1 MRRCAELPAFA
12 GRYNRAMSSLTAKP
26 APGAVIGVSALN
38 RMVRDMLEHALP
50 LMWIRGEVSNF
61 TCAASGHCYFT
72 LKDAGA
78 QVRCTMFRSRARL
91 LDWQPGNG
99 MQIEVR
105 ALATLFEPRGEFQL
119 NVEAIRRSGMGALY
133 EAFERLKARLAAEG
147 LFDSERKRPLPE
159 YARRIGIVT
168 SPQAA
173 ALRDVLSILRSRM
186 PALPVI
192 VYPTPVQGAGAAQSI
207 ARAIETASR
216 RRECDVLIVCRGGG
230 SIEDLWSF
238 NEEAVARAIH
248 ACALPV
254 VSAVGHETD
263 FTIADFVADLRAP
276 TPTAAAQA
284 VSPDRQ
290 QLRLRI
296 GDVRRRLQRCF
307 VRHLDRSWQSLDYL
321 GRRLIDP
328 RERVRIEC
336 RHLEQLASRL
346 AHAGSRNLSGSRWS
360 LNELRQRLAAAAL
373 DPQRHWSALRQ
384 LGVQFHSACRHRLQV
399 RQAALDALGARLH
412 ALDPHAVLSRGYA
425 IATDQRGR
433 IVTDAAAVAAGERL
447 NVRVARGSIESRVTA
462 SKDIA
467 PEDRSPSDALS
478 PLCPRERDRG

>member
-1 MRRCAELPAFA
+1 
-12 GRYNRAMSSLTAKP
+12 MSKP
-26 APGAVIGVSALN
+26 APGAVVGVSALN
-38 RMVRDMLEHALP
+38 RLVRDMLEHALP
-50 LMWIRGEVSNF
+50 LMWVRGEVSNF

-147 LFDSERKRPLPE
+147 LFDNERKRPLPE
-159 YARRIGIVT
+159 YPRRIGIVT

-186 PALPVI
+186 PALPVV
-192 VYPTPVQGAGAAQSI
+192 VYPTPVQGAGAAQYI
-207 ARAIETASR
+207 ARAIETASHR
-216 RRECDVLIVCRGGG
+216 VECDVLIVCRGGG

-238 NEEAVARAIH
+238 NEEVVARAIH
-248 ACALPV
+248 ACAAPV

-284 VSPDRQ
+284 VSPDRR
-290 QLRLRI
+290 QLRLRVA
-296 GDVRRRLQRCF
+296 DVRRRLQRCF

-346 AHAGSRNLSGSRWS
+346 AHAGSRKISAERWS
-360 LNELRQRLAAAAL
+360 LNDMRQRLAAAGL
-373 DPQRHWSALRQ
+373 DPQRHWSALRH
-384 LGVQFHSACRHRLQV
+384 LRVQFHSACRHRLQA
-399 RQAALDALGARLH
+399 RQAVLDALDARLR

-433 IVTDAAAVAAGERL
+433 IVTDAAAVAVGEPL
-447 NVRVARGSIESRVTA
+447 NVRVARGSIEGRVTA
-462 SKDIA
+462 AKNIA
-467 PEDRSPSDALS
+467 PDDA
-478 PLCPRERDRG
+478 PAER

>member
-1 MRRCAELPAFA
+1 
-12 GRYNRAMSSLTAKP
+12 MSSLLQKP
-26 APGAVIGVSALN
+26 APGAVIAVSALN

-78 QVRCTMFRSRARL
+78 QVRCAMFRSRARS

-105 ALATLFEPRGEFQL
+105 AVATLFEPRGEFQL
-119 NVEAIRRSGMGALY
+119 NVEAIRRSGVGALY

-147 LFDSERKRPLPE
+147 LFDNERKRPLP
-159 YARRIGIVT
+159 RFPRQVGIVT

-186 PALPVI
+186 PALPVV
-192 VYPTPVQGAGAAQSI
+192 VYPTPVQGSGAAHLI

-216 RRECDVLIVCRGGG
+216 RLECDVLIVCRGGG

-238 NEEAVARAIH
+238 NEETVARAIH

-254 VSAVGHETD
+254 VCAVGHETD

-290 QLRLRI
+290 QLAVRLNE
-296 GDVRRRLQRCF
+296 VRARLARSAG
-307 VRHLDRSWQSLDYL
+307 RYLDRQWQGLDYL
-321 GRRLIDP
+321 ARRLIDP
-328 RERVRIEC
+328 RERVRNEY
-336 RHLEQLASRL
+336 RHLEQLAARL
-346 AHAGSRNLSGSRWS
+346 AHAGGRS
-360 LNELRQRLAAAAL
+360 LTAQHWRLTDLLRRLAGASP
-373 DPQRHWSALRQ
+373 DPQRHGSALQHLCKR
-384 LGVQFHSACRHRLQV
+384 LDSGYRHRLQA
-399 RQAALDALGARLH
+399 RQDGIDALAARLRT
-412 ALDPHAVLSRGYA
+412 LDPRSVLSRGFA
-425 IATDQRGR
+425 IATDARGH
-433 IVTDAAAVAAGERL
+433 IVSDATAVTIGDCL
-447 NVRVARGSIESRVTA
+447 NVRLARGSLESRVSATTEA
-462 SKDIA
+462 A
-467 PEDRSPSDALS
+467 PEDDALS
-478 PLCPRERDRG
+478 

>member
-1 MRRCAELPAFA
+1 
-12 GRYNRAMSSLTAKP
+12 MSSLMPKP

-119 NVEAIRRSGMGALY
+119 NVEAVRRSGMGALY
-133 EAFERLKARLAAEG
+133 EAFERLKTRLAAEG
-147 LFDSERKRPLPE
+147 LFDNERKRPLPE
-159 YARRIGIVT
+159 YPRRVGIVT

-173 ALRDVLSILRSRM
+173 ALRDVLSILRKRM

-192 VYPTPVQGAGAAQSI
+192 VYPAPVQGAGAAQYI

-216 RRECDVLIVCRGGG
+216 RLECDVLIVCRGGG

-238 NEEAVARAIH
+238 NEEVVARAIH

-290 QLRLRI
+290 QMLLRVA
-296 GDVRRRLQRCF
+296 DVRRHLVRCF
-307 VRHLDRSWQSLDYL
+307 ARNLDRLWQSLDYL

-336 RHLEQLASRL
+336 RHLEHLASRL
-346 AHAGSRNLSGSRWS
+346 AHAGSRSLAAERWQ
-360 LNELRQRLAAAAL
+360 LADLRQRLSAACL
-373 DPQRHWSALRQ
+373 DPQRHWSLLQHLR
-384 LGVQFHSACRHRLQV
+384 VRFHSACRHRLQA
-399 RQAALDALGARLH
+399 RQAAVEALGARLR

-433 IVTDAAAVAAGERL
+433 IVADAAAVAAGELL
-447 NVRVARGSIESRVTA
+447 NVRVARGLIESRVTGA
-462 SKDIA
+462 KGVP
-467 PEDRSPSDALS
+467 PEDDGPAGS
-478 PLCPRERDRG
+478 

>member
-1 MRRCAELPAFA
+1 
-12 GRYNRAMSSLTAKP
+12 MSSLLQKP
-26 APGAVIGVSALN
+26 APSAVIAVSALN
-38 RMVRDMLEHALP
+38 RLVRDMLEHALP

-78 QVRCTMFRSRARL
+78 QVRCTMFRSRVRL

-105 ALATLFEPRGEFQL
+105 AVATLFEPRGEFQL
-119 NVEAIRRSGMGALY
+119 NVEAIRRSGTGALY
-133 EAFERLKARLAAEG
+133 EAFERLKTRLAAEG
-147 LFDSERKRPLPE
+147 LFDNERKRPLPE
-159 YARRIGIVT
+159 FPRRVGIVT

-186 PALPVI
+186 PALPVV
-192 VYPTPVQGAGAAQSI
+192 VYPAPVQGAGAAQYI
-207 ARAIETASR
+207 ARAIEAASR
-216 RRECDVLIVCRGGG
+216 RLECDVLIVCRGGG

-238 NEEAVARAIH
+238 NEEVVARAIH

-284 VSPDRQ
+284 VSPDRR
-290 QLRLRI
+290 QLLVRVAE
-296 GDVRRRLQRCF
+296 VRRRLVRCF
-307 VRHLDRSWQSLDYL
+307 ARHLDRLWQGVDYL

-328 RERVRIEC
+328 RERVRTEC
-336 RHLEQLASRL
+336 RHLGQLASRL
-346 AHAGSRNLSGSRWS
+346 AHAGSRKFSVERWRLSD
-360 LNELRQRLAAAAL
+360 LRQRLSAACL
-373 DPQRHWSALRQ
+373 DPQRHLSALEHLRMR
-384 LGVQFHSACRHRLQV
+384 FHQACRQRLQA
-399 RQAALDALGARLH
+399 RHAALDAFGARLQG
-412 ALDPHAVLSRGYA
+412 LNPHAVLNRGYA

-433 IVTDAAAVAAGERL
+433 IVSDAATVAVGEQL
-447 NVRVARGSIESRVTA
+447 NVRLARGLIESRVMG
-462 SKDIA
+462 SRDL
-467 PEDRSPSDALS
+467 PSEDDDPPSS
-478 PLCPRERDRG
+478 

>member
-1 MRRCAELPAFA
+1 
-12 GRYNRAMSSLTAKP
+12 MSSLLQRP
-26 APGAVIGVSALN
+26 SPGAVIAVSALN

-78 QVRCTMFRSRARL
+78 QVRCTMFRSRARV
-91 LDWQPGNG
+91 LDWQPANG

-105 ALATLFEPRGEFQL
+105 ALPTLFEPRGEFQL
-119 NVEAIRRSGMGALY
+119 NVEAIRRSGTGALY

-147 LFDSERKRPLPE
+147 LFDAERKRPLPE
-159 YARRIGIVT
+159 HPRRVGIVT

-186 PALPVI
+186 ATLGVVI
-192 VYPTPVQGAGAAQSI
+192 YPTPVQGAGAAQQI

-216 RRECDVLIVCRGGG
+216 RLECDVLIVCRGGG

-238 NEEAVARAIH
+238 NEEVVARAIH

-276 TPTAAAQA
+276 TPSAAAQA
-284 VSPDRQ
+284 VSPDRR
-290 QLRLRI
+290 QLLLRVA
-296 GDVRRRLQRCF
+296 DVGRRLERCF
-307 VRHLDRSWQSLDYL
+307 VRHIDRLWQRVDYL

-328 RERVRIEC
+328 RERLRIEC

-346 AHAGSRNLSGSRWS
+346 TQAGRRRLATDEWS
-360 LNELRQRLAAAAL
+360 LIDLRQRLVAVGP
-373 DPQRHWSALRQ
+373 DPQRDWSALQHLRMRMHACCRDRLQAREAQ
-384 LGVQFHSACRHRLQV
+384 LG
-399 RQAALDALGARLH
+399 ALGARLH
-412 ALDPHAVLSRGYA
+412 ALDPNAVLRRGYA
-425 IATDQRGR
+425 IATDARGGV
-433 IVTDAAAVAAGERL
+433 VTDARTVAPGERL
-447 NVRVARGSIESRVTA
+447 EVRLARGLIDSRVIGT
-462 SKDIA
+462 KDL
-467 PEDRSPSDALS
+467 PSDEAQT
-478 PLCPRERDRG
+478 